1 MKRFLTRIV
10 SLVLCLGFIL
20 MFVACNTTTNETNP
34 PITED
39 ETGTP
44 EQPNEGTITP
54 EQPSEKPS
62 DGTTAPEQPNVP
74 ANSNILVVYFSW
86 SASGNTEK
94 MANYIAEKTGAEI
107 YEIEPLV
114 PYPTEYTPT
123 TEVAAKE
130 KEENARPEIKN
141 PIDVSNYDH
150 IFVGFPIW
158 WHTAP
163 MIIGTFLESYNLD
176 GKDIY
181 PFFQG
186 ASNSNNSYYTE
197 TMAFI
202 NECAPNANVHDGL
215 YAASN
220 NTAKIDNYLNA
231 IDFSPKADIT
241 EPTPSERQTIYLW
254 DDDKIPSWHGNLNSN
269 DPADFRPHILTY
281 PSQGEIK
288 GAVLICPGGAFQFKS
303 MQSEGYN
310 VAERLSALGYQCF
323 IVSYRLSPYSQ
334 AESALDLARAV
345 RYVRY
350 NAKAYGI
357 DENDIAIVGFSAG
370 GILCGEHALNWKGT
384 VSPTRLDNNYI
395 PDALD
400 SVNADV
406 AAVGHIYSFYGR
418 LSVSN
423 NNVNTLCQGNLPPTF
438 YAYGTR
444 DPFYNQFNQNV
455 EAAKQAGVTVES
467 HIFEGQPHGF
477 GAGNAN
483 SNWIPLFDTFLTN
496 IFTNN

>member
-1 MKRFLTRIV
+1 MKRIAII
-10 SLVLCLGFIL
+10 IL
-20 MFVACNTTTNETNP
+20 SVIIGCFFSFALVACNTQPDETDP
-34 PITED
+34 PITGG
-39 ETGTP
+39 ETGGETGSP
-44 EQPNEGTITP
+44 EIPETSSESPDVGTT
-54 EQPSEKPS
+54 PSETPS
-62 DGTTAPEQPNVP
+62 GP
-74 ANSNILVVYFSW
+74 SGGNILVAYFSW
-86 SASGNTEK
+86 SPSGNTER
-94 MANYIAEKTGAEI
+94 MANYIAEKTNAVI

-114 PYPTEYTPT
+114 PYPAEYTPT
-123 TEVAAKE
+123 TEVALEE
-130 KEENARPEIKN
+130 KNSNARPEIKD
-141 PIDVSNYDH
+141 PIDVSKYEH

-163 MIIGTFLESYNLD
+163 MIIGTFLESYDLD
-176 GKDIY
+176 GKDVY

-186 ASNSNNSYYTE
+186 ASNSNQSYYTE

-202 NECAPNANVHDGL
+202 NECAPDATVHDGL
-215 YAASN
+215 YAAAT
-220 NTAKIDNYLNA
+220 NTAKIDEYLNA
-231 IDFSPKADIT
+231 IDFSPKADIAA
-241 EPTPSERQTIYLW
+241 PAPNERQTVYLW
-254 DDDKIPSWHGNLNSN
+254 DDGKIPAWRGNLNSN

-281 PSQGEIK
+281 PAVGDIK

-303 MQSEGYN
+303 MYPEGYS
-310 VAERLSALGYQCF
+310 VAERLSARGYQCF

-357 DENDIAIVGFSAG
+357 DEDDIAIVGFSAG

-384 VSPTRLDNNYI
+384 VSPTQLDGNYI

-423 NNVNTLCQGNLPPTF
+423 NDVDALRRGDLPPTF

-444 DPFYNQFNQNV
+444 DPFYGQFNQNV

-467 HIFEGQPHGF
+467 HIFQNQPHGF

-483 SNWIPLFDTFLTN
+483 SNWIPLFDTFLTD
-496 IFTNN
+496 IFAND

>member
-1 MKRFLTRIV
+1 MKKFLTLMI
-10 SLVLCLGFIL
+10 SLVLCLSFGL
-20 MFVACNTTTNETNP
+20 MLVACNNNPDETNP
-34 PITED
+34 PVTD
-39 ETGTP
+39 GETGTP
-44 EQPNEGTITP
+44 EDSDNNNPSSP
-54 EQPSEKPS
+54 EQPTE
-62 DGTTAPEQPNVP
+62 P
-74 ANSNILVVYFSW
+74 ANGNVLVAYFSW
-86 SASGNTEK
+86 SASGNTER
-94 MANYIAEKTGAEI
+94 MATYIAEQIGAFV

-186 ASNSNNSYYTE
+186 ASNNNNSYYTE

-202 NECAPNANVHDGL
+202 NECAPSANVHDGL
-215 YAASN
+215 YAASTD
-220 NTAKIDNYLNA
+220 TAKIDAYLNE
-231 IDFSPKADIT
+231 IDFSPKVDIT
-241 EPTPSERQTIYLW
+241 DPAPTERQTIYLW
-254 DDDKIPSWHGNLNSN
+254 DDDKIPSGRGNLNSN
-269 DPADFRPHILTY
+269 DPADFHPHILTY
-281 PSQGEIK
+281 PAQGEVK
-288 GAVLICPGGAFQFKS
+288 GAVLICPGGAFSFKS
-303 MQSEGYN
+303 FSNEGYP

-350 NAKAYGI
+350 HAKAYGI
-357 DENDIAIVGFSAG
+357 DVNDIAIVGFSAG
-370 GILCGEHALNWKGT
+370 GILCGEHALNWKGN
-384 VSPTRLDNNYI
+384 VSPTLLDSDYV
-395 PDALD
+395 PDAID
-400 SVNADV
+400 AVNADV

-423 NNVNTLCQGNLPPTF
+423 NNVETLRQGNLPPTF

-444 DPFYNQFNQNV
+444 DPFYSQFNQNV
-455 EAAKQAGVTVES
+455 EAARQAGVTVES
-467 HIFEGQPHGF
+467 HIFDGQPHGF

-483 SNWIPLFDTFLTN
+483 SNWIPLFDTFLAN
-496 IFTNN
+496 IFED

>member
-1 MKRFLTRIV
+1 MGR
-10 SLVLCLGFIL
+10 
-20 MFVACNTTTNETNP
+20 
-34 PITED
+34 
-39 ETGTP
+39 
-44 EQPNEGTITP
+44 
-54 EQPSEKPS
+54 
-62 DGTTAPEQPNVP
+62 
-74 ANSNILVVYFSW
+74 
-86 SASGNTEK
+86 
-94 MANYIAEKTGAEI
+94 
-107 YEIEPLV
+107 
-114 PYPTEYTPT
+114 
-123 TEVAAKE
+123 
-130 KEENARPEIKN
+130 
-141 PIDVSNYDH
+141 
-150 IFVGFPIW
+150 
-158 WHTAP
+158 
-163 MIIGTFLESYNLD
+163 
-176 GKDIY
+176 
-181 PFFQG
+181 
-186 ASNSNNSYYTE
+186 
-197 TMAFI
+197 
-202 NECAPNANVHDGL
+202 
-215 YAASN
+215 
-220 NTAKIDNYLNA
+220 
-231 IDFSPKADIT
+231 
-241 EPTPSERQTIYLW
+241 
-254 DDDKIPSWHGNLNSN
+254 DKIPAWRGNLNSN

-281 PSQGEIK
+281 PAQGEIK

-334 AESALDLARAV
+334 AESALDLARAG
-345 RYVRY
+345 YVRY

-423 NNVNTLCQGNLPPTF
+423 NNVNTLRQGNLSPTF

-477 GAGNAN
+477 GAGNSN
-483 SNWIPLFDTFLTN
+483 SNWIPLFNTFMTN

>member
-1 MKRFLTRIV
+1 MKRIITLILTV
-10 SLVLCLGFIL
+10 ALCCCFGIML
-20 MFVACNTTTNETNP
+20 VACNTESNGTNP
-34 PITED
+34 PITGGGVD
-39 ETGTP
+39 TP
-44 EQPNEGTITP
+44 ENP
-54 EQPSEKPS
+54 
-62 DGTTAPEQPNVP
+62 DAGTTTPVP
-74 ANSNILVVYFSW
+74 VSGNILVAYFSW
-86 SASGNTEK
+86 SSSGNTER
-94 MANYIAEKTGAEI
+94 MARYIADKTDATI

-123 TEVAAKE
+123 TEVALEE
-130 KEENARPEIKN
+130 KNNNARPEIKN
-141 PIDVSNYDH
+141 PIDLSNYDH

-158 WHTAP
+158 WHSAP

-176 GKDIY
+176 GKEVY

-186 ASNSNNSYYTE
+186 ASNNNESYYTE

-202 NECAPNANVHDGL
+202 NECASEATVHDGL
-215 YAASN
+215 YAAATD
-220 NTAKIDNYLNA
+220 TAKIDEYLDA
-231 IDFSPKADIT
+231 IDFSPKADIA
-241 EPTPSERQTIYLW
+241 EPTPTERQTIYLW
-254 DDDKIPSWHGNLNSN
+254 DDDKIPAWRGNLNSN

-281 PSQGEIK
+281 PAQGEVK
-288 GAVLICPGGAFQFKS
+288 GAVLICPGGAFAYKS

-357 DENDIAIVGFSAG
+357 EYKDIAIVGFSAG

-384 VSPTRLDNNYI
+384 VSPTL
-395 PDALD
+395 LD
-400 SVNADV
+400 STYVPDIIDGVNADI

-423 NNVNTLCQGNLPPTF
+423 NNVETLRAGNLPPTF

-444 DPFYNQFNQNV
+444 DPFYSQFNQNV
-455 EAAKQAGVTVES
+455 EATKQAGVVVES

-477 GAGNAN
+477 GAGNAS

-496 IFTNN
+496 IFENN